1 MSRALFAAVAVLP
14 LMLAAGSA
22 VAQSHGGHGAHAAP
36 ARPPQARPTPAPKP
50 KPRAAAPR
58 RATPPAPAQAPA
70 VDAHAGHAMSAAPA
84 AAADPHAGHDMGGM
98 QTAPA
103 QTPAAD
109 PHAGH
114 NMGQTPAAADPHA
127 GHDMGG
133 MQTAPARTPAADP
146 HAGHAM
152 SAAPASAADPHAGH
166 DMSGM
171 QTAPATAPDADPHA
185 GHAMSA
191 APAAAADPHAGH
203 DMSGMQTAPATAPV
217 ADPHAGHNMSPAPAA
232 VADPHAGH
240 DMSAMQT
247 PAADPHAGH
256 DMSAMAGGAPN
267 IPTSVDA
274 VGGRMVETPPPAAA
288 RAAPAHA
295 ADLLFD
301 PAVMAASRQQLLVEN
316 GDVRT
321 TAVLIDSIE
330 ASFGD
335 GEEGYSW
342 NAQGWTGGDINRFW
356 WKTEGEGAFDGK
368 LHDAEVQ
375 ALYSRAVAPF
385 WDVQAGV
392 RQDFRPDG
400 DDTTHLTVGVQGV
413 APYWFEMSAAAFL
426 STEGDLTARAEAEY
440 DQRITQKWILQPAIE
455 VAFSASDIPELE
467 IGSGLTSVTAGLR
480 LRYEIRKE
488 FAPYVGVEWSRSFGD
503 TADYARARGDDVDAT
518 RLVVGIKAWF

>member
-1 MSRALFAAVAVLP
+1 
-14 LMLAAGSA
+14 
-22 VAQSHGGHGAHAAP
+22 
-36 ARPPQARPTPAPKP
+36 
-50 KPRAAAPR
+50 
-58 RATPPAPAQAPA
+58 
-70 VDAHAGHAMSAAPA
+70 
-84 AAADPHAGHDMGGM
+84 MG
-98 QTAPA
+98 
-103 QTPAAD
+103 
-109 PHAGH
+109 
-114 NMGQTPAAADPHA
+114 
-127 GHDMGG
+127 
-133 MQTAPARTPAADP
+133 
-146 HAGHAM
+146 
-152 SAAPASAADPHAGH
+152 
-166 DMSGM
+166 
-171 QTAPATAPDADPHA
+171 
-185 GHAMSA
+185 A

-203 DMSGMQTAPATAPV
+203 DMSAMQRTPAQTPAADPHAGHDMAPATAPQTTDKTCTCPKCAEGAAAHDCAMPGAASADPHAGHDMSNMSAAPA
-217 ADPHAGHNMSPAPAA
+217 ADPHAGHNMSGMQSAPA
-232 VADPHAGH
+232 VDSHAGH
-240 DMSAMQT
+240 NMGQT
-247 PAADPHAGH
+247 PAADSHAGH
-256 DMSAMAGGAPN
+256 DMSAMAGGAPD

-301 PAVMAASRQQLLVEN
+301 PAAMAAARKQLLAEN
-316 GDVRT
+316 GDVRI

-335 GEEGYSW
+335 GEKGYGW
-342 NAQGWTGGDINRFW
+342 NAQGYTGGDINRFW

-400 DDTTHLTVGVQGV
+400 DDTTHLTVGIQGV

-455 VAFSASDIPELE
+455 IALSAGDIPELE
-467 IGSGLTSVTAGLR
+467 MGSGLTSVTAGLR
-480 LRYEIRKE
+480 LRYEIGKE

-518 RLVVGIKAWF
+518 RFVVGIKAWF

>member
-14 LMLAAGSA
+14 LMLAAGAA
-22 VAQSHGGHGAHAAP
+22 VAQSHGGHAGHGAQAAP
-36 ARPPQARPTPAPKP
+36 ARPPQARPTPASKP

-58 RATPPAPAQAPA
+58 RATPPASAQAP
-70 VDAHAGHAMSAAPA
+70 
-84 AAADPHAGHDMGGM
+84 
-98 QTAPA
+98 
-103 QTPAAD
+103 
-109 PHAGH
+109 
-114 NMGQTPAAADPHA
+114 
-127 GHDMGG
+127 
-133 MQTAPARTPAADP
+133 
-146 HAGHAM
+146 
-152 SAAPASAADPHAGH
+152 AADPHAGH
-166 DMSGM
+166 DMS
-171 QTAPATAPDADPHA
+171 
-185 GHAMSA
+185 S

-203 DMSGMQTAPATAPV
+203 DMSGMQTAPATAP
-217 ADPHAGHNMSPAPAA
+217 A
-232 VADPHAGH
+232 ADPHAGH

-247 PAADPHAGH
+247 SPAQPGVSDPHAGHDMSAVPPAADPHAGH

-301 PAVMAASRQQLLVEN
+301 PVVMAASRKQLLVEN
-316 GDVRT
+316 GDIRS

-335 GEEGYSW
+335 GEETYSW

-356 WKTEGEGAFDGK
+356 WKTEGEGEFGGR
-368 LHDAEVQ
+368 LHEAEVQ

-385 WDVQAGV
+385 WDVQAGG
-392 RQDFRPDG
+392 RQACRPAVE
-400 DDTTHLTVGVQGV
+400 DTTHLPVGVQGV
-413 APYWFEMSAAAFL
+413 APYWFEMGAAAFL
-426 STEGDLTARAEAEY
+426 SPEGDLTARVEAEY
-440 DQRITQKWILQPAIE
+440 DQRITQKWILQPAVE
-455 VAFSASDIPELE
+455 VALSASDIPELE

-488 FAPYVGVEWSRSFGD
+488 FAPYVGVEWSRSLGD
-503 TADYARARGDDVDAT
+503 TADYAKARGEDPEDF

>member
-1 MSRALFAAVAVLP
+1 MSRALFAAVAALP

-22 VAQSHGGHGAHAAP
+22 IAQSHGGHGGHGAHAAP
-36 ARPPQARPTPAPKP
+36 ARPPQARPTSKP
-50 KPRAAAPR
+50 GPRAAAPQPR
-58 RATPPAPAQAPA
+58 RVTPPA
-70 VDAHAGHAMSAAPA
+70 AAPA
-84 AAADPHAGHDMGGM
+84 PAADPHAGHDMS
-98 QTAPA
+98 
-103 QTPAAD
+103 
-109 PHAGH
+109 
-114 NMGQTPAAADPHA
+114 
-127 GHDMGG
+127 G

-146 HAGHAM
+146 HAGHNM
-152 SAAPASAADPHAGH
+152 SP
-166 DMSGM
+166 
-171 QTAPATAPDADPHA
+171 
-185 GHAMSA
+185 

-203 DMSGMQTAPATAPV
+203 DMSGMQTAPA
-217 ADPHAGHNMSPAPAA
+217 DRHAGHNMGQAP
-232 VADPHAGH
+232 V
-240 DMSAMQT
+240 S
-247 PAADPHAGH
+247 DPHAGH
-256 DMSAMAGGAPN
+256 DMSAMAGGAPD

-301 PAVMAASRQQLLVEN
+301 PAAMAASRKQLLAEN
-316 GDVRT
+316 GDVRI

-335 GEEGYSW
+335 GEKGYSW
-342 NAQGWTGGDINRFW
+342 NVQGYTGGDINRFW

-368 LHDAEVQ
+368 LHDAEMQ

-392 RQDFRPDG
+392 RQDLRPDG

-413 APYWFEMSAAAFL
+413 APYWFEIGAAAFL
-426 STEGDLTARAEAEY
+426 STEGDLTARVEAEY
-440 DQRITQKWILQPAIE
+440 DQRITRKWILQPAIE
-455 VAFSASDIPELE
+455 LSLSASDVPELE

-488 FAPYVGVEWSRSFGD
+488 FAPYAGLEWSRSLGG

>member
-22 VAQSHGGHGAHAAP
+22 LAQTHGGHAGHGAQAAP
-36 ARPPQARPTPAPKP
+36 ARPPQARPRPAP

-58 RATPPAPAQAPA
+58 P
-70 VDAHAGHAMSAAPA
+70 AAPA
-84 AAADPHAGHDMGGM
+84 AP
-98 QTAPA
+98 
-103 QTPAAD
+103 
-109 PHAGH
+109 
-114 NMGQTPAAADPHA
+114 
-127 GHDMGG
+127 
-133 MQTAPARTPAADP
+133 
-146 HAGHAM
+146 
-152 SAAPASAADPHAGH
+152 
-166 DMSGM
+166 
-171 QTAPATAPDADPHA
+171 
-185 GHAMSA
+185 
-191 APAAAADPHAGH
+191 AAADPHAGH
-203 DMSGMQTAPATAPV
+203 DMSG
-217 ADPHAGHNMSPAPAA
+217 HAGHGAEPAP
-232 VADPHAGH
+232 VDPHAGH
-240 DMSAMQT
+240 DMSAAPAAATDPHASHDMSGMQRAPAADPHAGHNMAPAADPHAGHDMGQT
-247 PAADPHAGH
+247 SAADPHAGH

-267 IPTSVDA
+267 IPTSADA
-274 VGGRMVETPPPAAA
+274 VGGRMVETPPSAAA

-301 PAVMAASRQQLLVEN
+301 PAVMAAARKQLLAEN

-321 TAVLIDSIE
+321 TAVLIDTLE
-330 ASFGD
+330 ASFDD

-385 WDVQAGV
+385 WDVQTGV

-400 DDTTHLTVGVQGV
+400 DDTTHLTLGVQGV

-440 DQRITQKWILQPAIE
+440 DQRLTQKWILQPAIE
-455 VAFSASDIPELE
+455 ITLSASDIPELE
-467 IGSGLTSVTAGLR
+467 MGSGLTSVTAGLR

-503 TADYARARGDDVDAT
+503 TADYAKARGDDVEAT
-518 RLVVGIKAWF
+518 RFVVGIKTWF

>member
-14 LMLAAGSA
+14 LILAAGAA
-22 VAQSHGGHGAHAAP
+22 VAQSHGGHAGHGAHAAP
-36 ARPPQARPTPAPKP
+36 ARPVQARPQQARPRPAP

-58 RATPPAPAQAPA
+58 P
-70 VDAHAGHAMSAAPA
+70 AAPA
-84 AAADPHAGHDMGGM
+84 APVAADPHADHDRGG
-98 QTAPA
+98 
-103 QTPAAD
+103 
-109 PHAGH
+109 HAGH
-114 NMGQTPAAADPHA
+114 
-127 GHDMGG
+127 
-133 MQTAPARTPAADP
+133 
-146 HAGHAM
+146 
-152 SAAPASAADPHAGH
+152 
-166 DMSGM
+166 
-171 QTAPATAPDADPHA
+171 
-185 GHAMSA
+185 A

-203 DMSGMQTAPATAPV
+203 DMSGMQAAPV
-217 ADPHAGHNMSPAPAA
+217 QTPA
-232 VADPHAGH
+232 ADPHAGH
-240 DMSAMQT
+240 DMSGHAGHAAQPAPVDPHAGHAMSPAAAAAPYAGHDMSGMAPAQT

-256 DMSAMAGGAPN
+256 DMSAVTGGAPN

-301 PAVMAASRQQLLVEN
+301 PAVMAASRKQLLVEN

-330 ASFGD
+330 AGFGD

-356 WKTEGEGAFDGK
+356 WKTEGEGAFDGQ

-375 ALYSRAVAPF
+375 ALYSRAIAPF

-392 RQDFRPDG
+392 RRDFRPDG
-400 DDTTHLTVGVQGV
+400 DDTTHLTLGVQGV
-413 APYWFEMSAAAFL
+413 VPYWFEMSAAAFL

-440 DQRITQKWILQPAIE
+440 DQRLTQKWILQPAIE
-455 VAFSASDIPELE
+455 VALSASDIPELE
-467 IGSGLTSVTAGLR
+467 VGSGLTSVTAGLR

-488 FAPYVGVEWSRSFGD
+488 FAPYVGVEWSRAFGD

-518 RLVVGIKAWF
+518 RVVVGIKAWF

>member
-22 VAQSHGGHGAHAAP
+22 VAQAHGGHGGHGAHAAP
-36 ARPPQARPTPAPKP
+36 ARPAQVRPKP
-50 KPRAAAPR
+50 KSRAAAPQPR
-58 RATPPAPAQAPA
+58 RVAPSAPAAPA
-70 VDAHAGHAMSAAPA
+70 VPVDPHAAGTPAADPHAGHDMAPATAPQTTDKICTCPKCAEGAAAHDPHAGHDMSAAPA
-84 AAADPHAGHDMGGM
+84 AAADPHAGHDMGSAAGAAATT
-98 QTAPA
+98 Q
-103 QTPAAD
+103 QPAAKICTC
-109 PHAGH
+109 PKCAEG
-114 NMGQTPAAADPHA
+114 GAAHDPHA
-127 GHDMGG
+127 GHDMSG
-133 MQTAPARTPAADP
+133 MQMAPATAP
-146 HAGHAM
+146 
-152 SAAPASAADPHAGH
+152 AADPHAGH

-171 QTAPATAPDADPHA
+171 QTAPADPHA
-185 GHAMSA
+185 GHIM
-191 APAAAADPHAGH
+191 G
-203 DMSGMQTAPATAPV
+203 
-217 ADPHAGHNMSPAPAA
+217 
-232 VADPHAGH
+232 
-240 DMSAMQT
+240 QT

-256 DMSAMAGGAPN
+256 DMSAMTGGAPN

-288 RAAPAHA
+288 SAAPAHA

-301 PAVMAASRQQLLVEN
+301 PAVMAASRKLLLLEN

-356 WKTEGEGAFDGK
+356 WKTEGEGAFDGQ

-440 DQRITQKWILQPAIE
+440 DQRITQKWILQPAVE

>member
-22 VAQSHGGHGAHAAP
+22 VAQTHGGHAGHGAQAAP
-36 ARPPQARPTPAPKP
+36 ARPPQARQRPAP
-50 KPRAAAPR
+50 KPRAAESQPQ
-58 RATPPAPAQAPA
+58 RATPPVPAQAPA
-70 VDAHAGHAMSAAPA
+70 V
-84 AAADPHAGHDMGGM
+84 
-98 QTAPA
+98 
-103 QTPAAD
+103 
-109 PHAGH
+109 
-114 NMGQTPAAADPHA
+114 
-127 GHDMGG
+127 
-133 MQTAPARTPAADP
+133 
-146 HAGHAM
+146 
-152 SAAPASAADPHAGH
+152 DPHAGH
-166 DMSGM
+166 DMSGHAGHGA
-171 QTAPATAPDADPHA
+171 QPAADPHA

-191 APAAAADPHAGH
+191 APAAAADPHVGH
-203 DMSGMQTAPATAPV
+203 DMSGMQTAPA
-217 ADPHAGHNMSPAPAA
+217 ADPHAGHNMA
-232 VADPHAGH
+232 
-240 DMSAMQT
+240 

-256 DMSAMAGGAPN
+256 DMGRTPASDPHAGHDMSAKAGGAPN
-267 IPTSVDA
+267 IPTSADA

-301 PAVMAASRQQLLVEN
+301 PAVMAAARKQLLAEN

-321 TAVLIDSIE
+321 TAVLIDTLE

-368 LHDAEVQ
+368 LHEAEVQ

-400 DDTTHLTVGVQGV
+400 DDTTHLTLGVQGV
-413 APYWFEMSAAAFL
+413 APYWFEVSAAAFL
-426 STEGDLTARAEAEY
+426 STDGDLTARAEAEY
-440 DQRITQKWILQPAIE
+440 DQRLTQKWILQPAVE
-455 VAFSASDIPELE
+455 VALSASDIPELE

-503 TADYARARGDDVDAT
+503 TADYAKARGDDVEAT
-518 RLVVGIKAWF
+518 RFVVGIKAWF

>member
-1 MSRALFAAVAVLP
+1 MSRALFAAAAVLP

-22 VAQSHGGHGAHAAP
+22 VAQAHGGHGAHAAP
-36 ARPPQARPTPAPKP
+36 ARPSQARPAPKP
-50 KPRAAAPR
+50 KPRAAAPQPR
-58 RATPPAPAQAPA
+58 RVAPPA
-70 VDAHAGHAMSAAPA
+70 AAPA
-84 AAADPHAGHDMGGM
+84 PAADPHAGHDMSAM
-98 QTAPA
+98 PMAPA

-114 NMGQTPAAADPHA
+114 NMGV
-127 GHDMGG
+127 
-133 MQTAPARTPAADP
+133 
-146 HAGHAM
+146 
-152 SAAPASAADPHAGH
+152 
-166 DMSGM
+166 
-171 QTAPATAPDADPHA
+171 
-185 GHAMSA
+185 

-203 DMSGMQTAPATAPV
+203 DMSGMPMVPAQAPA
-217 ADPHAGHNMSPAPAA
+217 ADPHAGHNM
-232 VADPHAGH
+232 G
-240 DMSAMQT
+240 QT

-274 VGGRMVETPPPAAA
+274 VGGRMIETPPPAAA
-288 RAAPAHA
+288 LAAPAHA

-301 PAVMAASRQQLLVEN
+301 PAVMAASRKQLLVEN

-330 ASFGD
+330 AGFGD
-335 GEEGYSW
+335 GEKSYSW
-342 NAQGWTGGDINRFW
+342 NAQGWTGGDINRVW

-440 DQRITQKWILQPAIE
+440 DQRLTQKWILQPAIE
-455 VAFSASDIPELE
+455 VALSASDIPELE
-467 IGSGLTSVTAGLR
+467 IGSGLTSATAGLR

-488 FAPYVGVEWSRSFGD
+488 FAPYVGVEWSRAFGD
-503 TADYARARGDDVDAT
+503 TADYARARGEDADAT

>member
-22 VAQSHGGHGAHAAP
+22 VAQSHGGHGGHGAHAAP
-36 ARPPQARPTPAPKP
+36 ARPAQARPKP
-50 KPRAAAPR
+50 KSRAAAPQPR
-58 RATPPAPAQAPA
+58 RVAP
-70 VDAHAGHAMSAAPA
+70 AAPA
-84 AAADPHAGHDMGGM
+84 A
-98 QTAPA
+98 
-103 QTPAAD
+103 PAA
-109 PHAGH
+109 
-114 NMGQTPAAADPHA
+114 
-127 GHDMGG
+127 
-133 MQTAPARTPAADP
+133 
-146 HAGHAM
+146 
-152 SAAPASAADPHAGH
+152 
-166 DMSGM
+166 
-171 QTAPATAPDADPHA
+171 
-185 GHAMSA
+185 
-191 APAAAADPHAGH
+191 
-203 DMSGMQTAPATAPV
+203 PV
-217 ADPHAGHNMSPAPAA
+217 DPHAGHNMSPAPAA

-240 DMSAMQT
+240 DMSGMQMVPAGTPAADPHAGHDMAPATAPQTTDKTCTCPKCAEGAAAHDPHAGHDMSGMQMAPATAPAADPHAGHNMGQT

-301 PAVMAASRQQLLVEN
+301 PAVMAESRKLLLLEN

-356 WKTEGEGAFDGK
+356 WKTEGEGAFGGK

-375 ALYSRAVAPF
+375 ALYSRAIAPF
-385 WDVQAGV
+385 WDVQVGV
-392 RQDFRPDG
+392 RQDIRPDG

-440 DQRITQKWILQPAIE
+440 DQRITQKWILQPAVE

-467 IGSGLTSVTAGLR
+467 TGSGLTSVTAGLR

>member
-22 VAQSHGGHGAHAAP
+22 VAQSHGGHAGHGAHAAP
-36 ARPPQARPTPAPKP
+36 ARPAQARPTPKP
-50 KPRAAAPR
+50 RPRAAAPQPR
-58 RATPPAPAQAPA
+58 RVAPPAAAPAPAADP
-70 VDAHAGHAMSAAPA
+70 HAGHDMSGMQTAPVQAPTADPHAGHDMSPAPA
-84 AAADPHAGHDMGGM
+84 AAADPHAGH
-98 QTAPA
+98 
-103 QTPAAD
+103 
-109 PHAGH
+109 
-114 NMGQTPAAADPHA
+114 NMG
-127 GHDMGG
+127 
-133 MQTAPARTPAADP
+133 
-146 HAGHAM
+146 
-152 SAAPASAADPHAGH
+152 AAPAADPHAGH

-171 QTAPATAPDADPHA
+171 QTAPA
-185 GHAMSA
+185 
-191 APAAAADPHAGH
+191 
-203 DMSGMQTAPATAPV
+203 
-217 ADPHAGHNMSPAPAA
+217 DPHAGHNM
-232 VADPHAGH
+232 G
-240 DMSAMQT
+240 QT

-256 DMSAMAGGAPN
+256 DMSAMTGGAPD

-301 PAVMAASRQQLLVEN
+301 PAAMAASRRQLLAEN
-316 GDVRT
+316 GDVRI

-335 GEEGYSW
+335 GEKGYSW
-342 NAQGWTGGDINRFW
+342 NAQGYTGGDINRFW
-356 WKTEGEGAFDGK
+356 WKTEGEGDFDGK

-385 WDVQAGV
+385 WDVQAGI

-413 APYWFEMSAAAFL
+413 APYWFEMSAAAFV

-440 DQRITQKWILQPAIE
+440 DQRITQKWILQPAVE
-455 VAFSASDIPELE
+455 VAVSASDIPALE

-488 FAPYVGVEWSRSFGD
+488 FAPYVGVEWSRAFGD

-518 RLVVGIKAWF
+518 RFVVGVKAWF

>member
-22 VAQSHGGHGAHAAP
+22 LAQTHSGHAGHGAQAAP
-36 ARPPQARPTPAPKP
+36 ARPPQARPRSAPKP
-50 KPRAAAPR
+50 KPRAAAPQPQ
-58 RATPPAPAQAPA
+58 RATPPVPAQAP
-70 VDAHAGHAMSAAPA
+70 
-84 AAADPHAGHDMGGM
+84 DPHAGHEMSG
-98 QTAPA
+98 
-103 QTPAAD
+103 
-109 PHAGH
+109 HAGH
-114 NMGQTPAAADPHA
+114 GAQPA
-127 GHDMGG
+127 
-133 MQTAPARTPAADP
+133 AADP

-152 SAAPASAADPHAGH
+152 SAAPTAATGPHAGHNMAPAADPHAGH
-166 DMSGM
+166 DMG
-171 QTAPATAPDADPHA
+171 QTSA
-185 GHAMSA
+185 G
-191 APAAAADPHAGH
+191 
-203 DMSGMQTAPATAPV
+203 
-217 ADPHAGHNMSPAPAA
+217 
-232 VADPHAGH
+232 
-240 DMSAMQT
+240 
-247 PAADPHAGH
+247 DPHAGH

-267 IPTSVDA
+267 IPTSADA

-288 RAAPAHA
+288 RAAAHA

-301 PAVMAASRQQLLVEN
+301 PAVMAAARKQLLAEN

-321 TAVLIDSIE
+321 TAVLIDTLE

-335 GEEGYSW
+335 DEEGYSW

-400 DDTTHLTVGVQGV
+400 DDTTHLTLGVQGV
-413 APYWFEMSAAAFL
+413 APYWFEVSAAAFL

-440 DQRITQKWILQPAIE
+440 DQRLTQKWILQPAVEI
-455 VAFSASDIPELE
+455 ALSASDIPELE
-467 IGSGLTSVTAGLR
+467 MGSGLTSVTAGLR

-503 TADYARARGDDVDAT
+503 TADYARARGDDVEAT
-518 RLVVGIKAWF
+518 RFVVGIKAWF

>member
-22 VAQSHGGHGAHAAP
+22 VAQSHGGHGGHGAHAAP
-36 ARPPQARPTPAPKP
+36 ARPPQARPRPAPKP
-50 KPRAAAPR
+50 KPRAAAPQPR
-58 RATPPAPAQAPA
+58 RVAP
-70 VDAHAGHAMSAAPA
+70 PA
-84 AAADPHAGHDMGGM
+84 AAS
-98 QTAPA
+98 APA
-103 QTPAAD
+103 
-109 PHAGH
+109 
-114 NMGQTPAAADPHA
+114 
-127 GHDMGG
+127 
-133 MQTAPARTPAADP
+133 
-146 HAGHAM
+146 
-152 SAAPASAADPHAGH
+152 
-166 DMSGM
+166 
-171 QTAPATAPDADPHA
+171 
-185 GHAMSA
+185 
-191 APAAAADPHAGH
+191 
-203 DMSGMQTAPATAPV
+203 
-217 ADPHAGHNMSPAPAA
+217 
-232 VADPHAGH
+232 ADPHAGH

-247 PAADPHAGH
+247 APAQAPAADPHAGHNMAPTQTDPHAGH
-256 DMSAMAGGAPN
+256 DMSAMTGGAPN

-274 VGGRMVETPPPAAA
+274 VGGRMTETPPPAAA

-301 PAVMAASRQQLLVEN
+301 PAVMAASRKQLLAEN

-330 ASFGD
+330 AGFGD
-335 GEEGYSW
+335 GEKSYSW

-400 DDTTHLTVGVQGV
+400 EDATHLTVGVQGV

-426 STEGDLTARAEAEY
+426 STEGELTARAEAEY

-455 VAFSASDIPELE
+455 VALSASDIPELE

-488 FAPYVGVEWSRSFGD
+488 FAPYVGVEWSRAFGD

-518 RLVVGIKAWF
+518 RFVVGIKAWF